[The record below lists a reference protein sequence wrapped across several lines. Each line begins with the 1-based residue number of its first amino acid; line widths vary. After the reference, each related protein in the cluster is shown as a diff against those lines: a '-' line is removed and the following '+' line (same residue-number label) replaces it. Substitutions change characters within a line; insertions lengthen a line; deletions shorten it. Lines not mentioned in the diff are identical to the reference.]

1 MTRKQKTIL
10 ITSIV
15 AATVATGV
23 TIYLYRRSKSYKRYK
38 RTEHVANEGYETAED
53 ILYPLSSR
61 KRKRSS

>member
-23 TIYLYRRSKSYKRYK
+23 TIYLYRRNRSNNRVK
-38 RTEHVANEGYETAED
+38 RTERVANEGYETAED
-53 ILYPLSSR
+53 ILYPLRNR
-61 KRKRSS
+61 KRKWS